1 MTGPLAGKRVVVTRP
16 ADKATVL
23 ANLLEERS
31 ATALRVPMIAIADPH
46 SWDALDAALEDL
58 SAGKYE
64 WIVFTSVNAVE
75 KTLSRFGKTTPK
87 VRVAAVGAV
96 TADSL
101 NDYGMSVD
109 LVPGEFTGEALAD
122 ALGSGDAR
130 ILLPRVEGAPRATVD
145 ALESRG
151 WTVDEA
157 VAYRNVAPEA
167 PPVQLTADD
176 FDALTFASGSAARN
190 FAKCYDGAAL
200 LQSREKVV
208 VCIGP
213 QTAETA
219 RAAGLQV
226 DVVAATHTDE
236 GIVDALEDWY
246 SSSTRI

>member
-1 MTGPLAGKRVVVTRP
+1 VTTSLAGKRVVVTRP
-16 ADKATVL
+16 ADKAIAL
-23 ANLLEERS
+23 ANLLEERG
-31 ATALRVPMIAIADPH
+31 ATAVIVPMIAIADPH
-46 SWDALDAALEDL
+46 SWSALDAALEGL

-75 KTLSRFGKTTPK
+75 KTLSRFGKATPTAK
-87 VRVAAVGAV
+87 VAAVGAV
-96 TADSL
+96 TGDSL
-101 NDYGMSVD
+101 NDHGMSVD
-109 LVPGEFTGEALAD
+109 LIPEEFTGEALAD
-122 ALGSGDAR
+122 ALGPGDGR
-130 ILLPRVEGAPRATVD
+130 ILLPRVEGAPRATVE

-151 WTVDEA
+151 WTVDE
-157 VAYRNVAPEA
+157 VIAYRSIAPEA

-190 FAKCYDGAAL
+190 FAKCYDGDGL
-200 LQSREKVV
+200 LPSRDKVV

-213 QTAETA
+213 QTAEAA

-246 SSSTRI
+246 SSSMRI